1 MPLTHR
7 PGTLDWFSHLLSARW
22 PVVGLSRRAL
32 PGWWI
37 AMIAFVWLGEGISH
51 GQGAAVPESTKPID
65 TVKLRVGLGRSD
77 ITPDRPTPMAGYYG
91 IRYSTGTHNPLW
103 AKATMLDDGQKRV
116 VLVTVDLIATTRWMV
131 DETRRLVQEQC
142 GLPAE
147 SVMISATHS
156 HTGPMLYEPDP
167 RYVARF
173 GSTTDEAKQYM
184 MGLPEKIAASVL
196 QAESS
201 LRPMTV
207 QHGTGSEPQLAFN
220 RRFFMRDGSVGW
232 NPGKLNPNIVREAGP
247 TDDAL
252 PVIAFYD
259 NETKLAALLS
269 SFAIHLDTV
278 GGTQWSADM
287 PFTLEESLQR
297 CFGDSLHSQYA
308 TACCGDVNHIDV
320 RSAKPQGGH
329 QEASRIGTRLAGA
342 VVRQWTGLSSVS
354 DTRLNA
360 SRAIIQLPLQSHPPE
375 RAEWAANLVSL
386 AVDSKSLPPFMEMV
400 EAYRISDVMAR
411 KEGFLEAEVQ
421 VITLGT
427 EVAWVA
433 LPGEIFVQLGM
444 EIRLGSPF
452 STTSI
457 HELANGSIGYVPT
470 QQAYAQ
476 GNYEVISA
484 RCATGSGEMLV
495 EEALKQLRTQ
505 FQHKPIKASASR
517 E

>member
-1 MPLTHR
+1 MFGQSPEVSTSPKSTS
-7 PGTLDWFSHLLSARW
+7 PG
-22 PVVGLSRRAL
+22 
-32 PGWWI
+32 
-37 AMIAFVWLGEGISH
+37 E
-51 GQGAAVPESTKPID
+51 
-65 TVKLRVGLGRSD
+65 LRVGLGRTD

-91 IRYSTGTHNPLW
+91 VRFSTGTHNPLW

-116 VLVTVDLIATTRWMV
+116 VLVTVDLIATNRWMV
-131 DETRRLVQEQC
+131 DETRRLVQEKC
-142 GLPAE
+142 GLSAE
-147 SVMISATHS
+147 HVLISATHS
-156 HTGPMLYEPDP
+156 HTGPMLYEPDQ
-167 RYVARF
+167 RYIGRF
-173 GSTTDEAKQYM
+173 GSTTDEAKLYM
-184 MGLPEKIAASVL
+184 LGLPEKIATSVR

-201 LRPMTV
+201 LRPMAV

-232 NPGKLNPNIVREAGP
+232 NPGKRNPNIVREAGP
-247 TDDAL
+247 TDDAF
-252 PVIAFYD
+252 PVVAFFD
-259 NETKLAALLS
+259 DTSKMAALLS

-297 CFGDSLHSQYA
+297 CFGDSIHSQYA

-329 QEASRIGTRLAGA
+329 QEAARIGTRLAGA
-342 VVRQWTGLSSVS
+342 VVRQYPNLQPLSDV
-354 DTRLNA
+354 RLDA
-360 SRAIIQLPLQSHPPE
+360 SRAILKLPLQMHPPE
-375 RAEWAANLVSL
+375 RSEWAAKRVSID
-386 AVDSKSLPPFMEMV
+386 VDSKTLPPFMEMV
-400 EAYRISDVMAR
+400 EAYRISDVLAR
-411 KEGFLEAEVQ
+411 TEGFLEAEVQ
-421 VITLGT
+421 VITLGR

-484 RCATGSGEMLV
+484 RCASGSGEMLV
-495 EEALKQLRTQ
+495 EEALRQLRTQ
-505 FQHKPIKASASR
+505 FQNKPWTEQESAGR
-517 E
+517 